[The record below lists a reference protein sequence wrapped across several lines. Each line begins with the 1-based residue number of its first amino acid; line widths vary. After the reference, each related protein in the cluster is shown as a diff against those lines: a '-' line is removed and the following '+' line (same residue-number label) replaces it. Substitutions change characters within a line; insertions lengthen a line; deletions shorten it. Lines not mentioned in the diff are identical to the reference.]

1 MSGLFAALRT
11 DGAPDPQT
19 WIVADARIDYPGTPA
34 VADSER
40 ILRAFMRWGD
50 RCVEHLLGDFAFAL
64 WDGRARRLFC
74 VRDHMG
80 VKPLY
85 YVHARGWL
93 LVSTGVDALRQHPA
107 TSDTLDDLAVADF
120 LLFGHKADPETT
132 TFRDIRRVPP
142 GHTLTWSPEGGCR
155 ITRYWEM
162 PVEEPVYRKDQEYAD
177 ELRALVD
184 RAVADRMRGERV
196 SVFFSG
202 GLDSTIVAACAHRQG
217 ASQGRDGV
225 RAFSFVQESLLADE
239 ERRHAAA
246 AAAHLDI
253 RCEFYEAGASRA
265 WDHLESAPTPEPLLR
280 SVDPAAQARCLNA
293 AAAHSRV
300 ALTGE
305 GADNALIYE
314 WASYVRYL
322 WRARR
327 FGRIGADAASFLR
340 RHRRLPLWSVWTR
353 AGATAVD
360 GTAASP
366 IPSWLSRD
374 FVARLRLEDRWRF
387 VMRPPVSP
395 HPVRP
400 AAYFSLQLPLWQA
413 VFDEWDPCY
422 TGVALDVSHPW
433 LDVRVLRFLLTVPV
447 IPWCREKHVLRYA
460 FANDLPRQVRR
471 RPKTPL
477 PGSPGHAKIAR
488 DGVPP
493 VARSPHL
500 GAYVESANLHAPP
513 TGSVAE
519 AEAALRLVTLS
530 HWLAHLESRCLA
542 AAVD

>member
-1 MSGLFAALRT
+1 MRSLFAALRT
-11 DGAPDPQT
+11 DGALDPQT
-19 WIVADARIDYPGTPA
+19 WIVADARIDYPETPA
-34 VADSER
+34 ATDSER
-40 ILRAFMRWGD
+40 ILQAFMQWGD
-50 RCVEHLLGDFAFAL
+50 RCVDHLLGDFAFAI
-64 WDGRARRLFC
+64 WDGRTRRLFC
-74 VRDHMG
+74 ARDHMG

-93 LVSTGVDALRQHPA
+93 LVSTSVDALRQHPA
-107 TSDTLDDLAVADF
+107 ASDTLDDLAVADF
-120 LLFGHKADPETT
+120 LLFGHKASPDAT

-142 GHTLTWSPEGGCR
+142 AHTLTWSREDGCR
-155 ITRYWEM
+155 VSHYWEL
-162 PVEEPVYRKDQEYAD
+162 PVEAPIYRKDRGYAE

-184 RAVADRMRGERV
+184 RAVADRMRGQRV

-202 GLDSTIVAACAHRQG
+202 GLDSTIVAASACRQA
-217 ASQGRDGV
+217 ASRDRDAV
-225 RAFSFVQESLLADE
+225 RAFSFLHESLLPDD

-265 WDHLESAPTPEPLLR
+265 WAHLESARTPEPLLR
-280 SVDPAAQARCLNA
+280 SINPAVQARCLNA
-293 AAAHSRV
+293 AAAHSGI

-340 RHRRLPLWSVWTR
+340 HHRRLPLWSMWTR
-353 AGATAVD
+353 AGATSV

-366 IPSWLSRD
+366 IPPWMSRD
-374 FVARLRLEDRWRF
+374 LVARLRLDDRWRF
-387 VMRPPVSP
+387 VMRPAASR
-395 HPVRP
+395 HPARP

-422 TGVALDVSHPW
+422 TRVALDVSHPW
-433 LDVRVLRFLLTVPV
+433 LDIRVLRFLLTIPV
-447 IPWCREKHVLRYA
+447 IPWCREKHLLRCA
-460 FANDLPRQVRR
+460 FANDLPPQVRR

-477 PGSPGHAKIAR
+477 PGSPQHAKIAR

-513 TGSVAE
+513 TRTTAE

-530 HWLAHLESRCLA
+530 HWLAHLEPARLA